1 MEETMNSFHPDGY
14 SFSLTGNLASFS
26 GFGVSHPL
34 RVMVLGDTHI
44 ALDDERGIPFRE
56 NSRRMA
62 QFSPD
67 AANRFLQSL
76 EIAGKEKY
84 DLILIAGDLLSFPSE
99 AGIEFAL
106 RALNDAGVP
115 WLYTAGNHD
124 WHYEGLPGTE
134 TALREEWTRRRL
146 LPLYQGCNPL
156 SYSVNRNGLEILMID
171 NSTNEILPE
180 QLAFFREK
188 AASGAPLLLVLHV
201 PVYVPGRDI
210 FFSCGNPDWR
220 AANDPY
226 WQIERRPRWPENG
239 HSETTMTFW
248 RELFSMKRPPVV
260 VAGHTHRFSLDCFR
274 GVIQLV
280 APCNSAGE
288 YLELRFS

>member
-1 MEETMNSFHPDGY
+1 MKSFHPDDY

-26 GFGVSHPL
+26 GFGFSCPL
-34 RVMVLGDTHI
+34 RIMAMGDTHI
-44 ALDDERGIPFRE
+44 ALDDGRGAPFRE

-62 QFSPD
+62 GFSPD
-67 AANRFLQSL
+67 AVPCFLKTL
-76 EIAGKEKY
+76 EKAGKEKY
-84 DLILIAGDLLSFPSE
+84 DLILIAGDLVSFPSE
-99 AGIEFAL
+99 AGIEFAV
-106 RALNDAGVP
+106 RALNDTGIP

-134 TALREEWTRRRL
+134 TALRKEWTRRRL
-146 LPLYQGCNPL
+146 LPLYQGHNPL
-156 SYSVNRNGLEILMID
+156 AYSVRTNGLEILMID

-188 AASGAPLLLVLHV
+188 AASGAPLLLVMHV

-220 AANDPY
+220 AENDPY

-239 HSETTMTFW
+239 HSETTMAFC
-248 RELFSMKRPPVV
+248 RELFSLKRPPVV
-260 VAGHTHRFSLDCFR
+260 LAGHTHRFSMDCFR

-280 APCNSAGE
+280 TPRNSTGE
-288 YLELRFS
+288 YLDLHFS

>member
-1 MEETMNSFHPDGY
+1 MTSFHSGEC

-26 GFGVSHPL
+26 GFGLSRPL
-34 RVMVLGDTHI
+34 RVMAIGDTHI
-44 ALDDERGIPFRE
+44 SLDDERGVPFRE

-62 QFSPD
+62 GFSPD
-67 AANRFLQSL
+67 AATWFLKTL
-76 EIAGKEKY
+76 EKAGKEKY
-84 DLILIAGDLLSFPSE
+84 DLILIAGDLVSFPSE
-99 AGIEFAL
+99 AGIEFAV
-106 RALNDAGVP
+106 RALNDTGIP
-115 WLYTAGNHD
+115 WLYPAGNHD

-146 LPLYQGCNPL
+146 LPLYQGHEPL
-156 SYSVNRNGLEILMID
+156 AYSVSRNGLEILMID

-188 AASGAPLLLVLHV
+188 AASGASLLLVMHV

-220 AANDPY
+220 AENDPY

-248 RELFSMKRPPVV
+248 RELFSLKRPPVIL
-260 VAGHTHRFSLDCFR
+260 AGHTHQFSLDSFR

-280 APCNSAGE
+280 TPRNSAGE